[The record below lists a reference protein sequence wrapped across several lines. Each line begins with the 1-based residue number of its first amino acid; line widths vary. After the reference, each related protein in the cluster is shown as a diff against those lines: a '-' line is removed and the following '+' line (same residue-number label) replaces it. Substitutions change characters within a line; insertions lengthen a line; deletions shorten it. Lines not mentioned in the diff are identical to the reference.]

1 MNSQWNSNKKMKRRI
16 LNVINL
22 ALVYKFNVHDI
33 GTDIVILIEY
43 VLLKLPFFFNWIS
56 LTTQC

>member
-1 MNSQWNSNKKMKRRI
+1 MKRRI

-43 VLLKLPFFFNWIS
+43 VLLKLLFFFN
-56 LTTQC
+56 